1 MRRPLTVACPVRKT
15 IGSMIPA
22 EGKRAHVDVRVCRDA
37 QDGRSQF
44 SRFGTLNIH
53 ASGNATAAASADIMN
68 AFRYPPIA
76 AWR

>member
-1 MRRPLTVACPVRKT
+1 VKGDIHIELRAEVRFNHE
-15 IGSMIPA
+15 SLP
-22 EGKRAHVDVRVCRDA
+22 D
-37 QDGRSQF
+37 
-44 SRFGTLNIH
+44 RFGALNIH